1 MLAGVGRETV
11 MDTTSY
17 IALSRQIALQRALG
31 VVANNVAN
39 LATTGFKAQ
48 SVLFETVLERA
59 GEPRTLAFVQ
69 DVATVQDPSPGP
81 ILPTGA
87 PFDLAIQGPGWLTVQ
102 TPAGERYTRAG
113 QLLRNA
119 RGELVTP
126 DGHPVLDEGGRPIV
140 VPASEGAPTIAA
152 DGTISGRSGVLG
164 RIRLVS
170 FTAPE
175 RLRPE
180 GSGLL
185 ATDEPPIPGAP
196 GSLVQGAL
204 EGSNVKG
211 VLEITRLIEIT
222 RAFEGTQKML
232 DTHHELTRRAV
243 ERLGSVNA

>member
-1 MLAGVGRETV
+1 

-59 GEPRTLAFVQ
+59 GEPRTVAFVQ

-119 RGELVTP
+119 QGELVTP
-126 DGHPVLDEGGRPIV
+126 DGHPVLV
-140 VPASEGAPTIAA
+140 VPASEGTPTIAA

>member
-1 MLAGVGRETV
+1 

-17 IALSRQIALQRALG
+17 IAASRQIALQRALQ

-39 LATTGFKAQ
+39 LGTTGFKAQ

-59 GEPRTLAFVQ
+59 GEPRTLAFVR
-69 DVATVQDPSPGP
+69 DRATLQDPSPGP
-81 ILPTGA
+81 ILPTGS
-87 PFDLAIQGPGWLTVQ
+87 PLDLAIQGPGYFVVQ

-119 RGELVTP
+119 EGELVTP
-126 DGHPVLDEGGRPIV
+126 EGHPVLDEGGRPIV
-140 VPASEGAPTIAA
+140 LPADEGPPTIAA
-152 DGTISGRSGVLG
+152 DGTVSGRSGVLG

-170 FTAPE
+170 FAAPE

-185 ATDEPPIPGAP
+185 ASDDPPIPGAR

-211 VLEITRLIEIT
+211 VLEITRLIELT
-222 RAFEGTQKML
+222 RAFEGTQRML
-232 DTHHELTRRAV
+232 DTHHDLTRRAV
-243 ERLGSVNA
+243 ERLGSTNA

>member
-1 MLAGVGRETV
+1 

-17 IALSRQIALQRALG
+17 IALSRQIALQRALQ
-31 VVANNVAN
+31 VVAHNVAN
-39 LATTGFKAQ
+39 LGTAGFKAQ
-48 SVLFETVLERA
+48 TVLFETVLERA
-59 GEPRTLAFVQ
+59 GEPGTLAFVQ

-81 ILPTGA
+81 IQPTGA
-87 PFDLAIQGPGWLTVQ
+87 PLDLAIEGPGYFVVQ

-113 QLLRNA
+113 RFLRNA
-119 RGELVTP
+119 EGELVTP
-126 DGHPVLDEGGRPIV
+126 EGHPVLDEGGRPILL
-140 VPASEGAPTIAA
+140 PANEGTPTIAA
-152 DGTISGRSGVLG
+152 DGTIGGRSGVLG

-175 RLRPE
+175 KLRPE

-185 ATDEPPIPGAP
+185 VSDEPPIPGAR

-232 DTHHELTRRAV
+232 DTHHELTRRTV